1 MTERRNPVLRKCI
14 VPLLAVAVFGLM
26 STPAAL
32 QVVTNE
38 GAVGPYQLDMAWPK
52 MAHPYRTGYLLGS
65 QGGIFAETPNRIFLA
80 SRGELKMPGTLP
92 PGFNGFWGS
101 IVLPAQA
108 NANAQQPEIRNSI
121 MIVDAAGNLVE
132 SWTQWDHLF
141 ADGRGPHSLRINP
154 HDPERHVWVIDDYH
168 HQIFEFTND
177 GKSLVRTIGARD
189 EAGNDGGHFRR
200 PTDIDWLPDGT
211 FFISDGYGNTRV
223 AKFDRNGNFV
233 KAWGT
238 RGTAPGQFDT
248 PHGIAVGPDRRV
260 YVSDRGNKRIQVFDE
275 NGTFVAEW
283 PKVMAQ
289 TIMASGNRTMWV
301 YDSDQQKYTEYDLNG
316 KIVSFFTIP
325 GSFAHQISAD
335 ADGTVYAAGS
345 RHGQPM
351 KFKPKPGASAGLMKP
366 MPLKGTGIVVGRGT
380 ANYSGTW
387 KLDKVEKTRETRPD
401 EFGTPE
407 QTITIA
413 QTPAELKLTGGAV
426 TLTYKMDGTE
436 TTTTAVTD
444 PRSGSPTKTWIRWN
458 GDKLVLYTKQGL
470 NLGHDTLTLNG
481 NTLSIVRDV
490 NWAGGSYVY
499 NLTHSKVR

>member
-1 MTERRNPVLRKCI
+1 VLRKCI
-14 VPLLAVAVFGLM
+14 VPLLAVGLFGM
-26 STPAAL
+26 FSTPASL

-38 GAVGPYQLDMAWPK
+38 GAVGPYVLDTEWPK
-52 MAHPYRTGYLLGS
+52 LAHPYPRAGYVLGS

-80 SRGELKMPGTLP
+80 NRGELKLP
-92 PGFNGFWGS
+92 EKVPAGFTGFWGS
-101 IVLPAQA
+101 IVVPQQA
-108 NANAQQPEIRNSI
+108 NANAQQPEIRNCI

-141 ADGRGPHSLRINP
+141 ADGRGPHSIRINP

-189 EAGNDGGHFRR
+189 EAGNDGAHFRR
-200 PTDIDWLPDGT
+200 PTDIDWLPDGS

-223 AKFDRNGNFV
+223 AKFDKNGNFV

-248 PHGIAVGPDRRV
+248 PHGIAVGLDRRV
-260 YVSDRGNKRIQVFDE
+260 YVSDRSNKRIQVFDE
-275 NGTFVAEW
+275 NGTFIAQW

-289 TIMASGNRTMWV
+289 TIMTGANGHLYL
-301 YDSDQQKYTEYDLNG
+301 YDSDQQKYTEYDTTG

-351 KFKPKPGASAGLMKP
+351 KFKPKPGTPAAALMRPIPMKGAG
-366 MPLKGTGIVVGRGT
+366 TVVGTGT

-401 EFGTPE
+401 EFGTPSE
-407 QTITIA
+407 TITIA
-413 QTPAELKLTGGAV
+413 QTPAALTLTSGPT

-436 TTTTAVTD
+436 TTNTAVTD
-444 PRSGSPTKTWIRWN
+444 PRSGSPTTTWIRWK
-458 GDKLVLYTKQGL
+458 GGKLVLYTKQGL
-470 NLGHDTLTLNG
+470 NLGLDTLSLTG
-481 NTLSIVRDV
+481 NTLQVVRDV

>member
-1 MTERRNPVLRKCI
+1 MLCRCI
-14 VPLLAVAVFGLM
+14 VPLLAVVMFGLF

-38 GAVGPYQLDMAWPK
+38 GATGSYQLDTEWPK
-52 MAHPYRTGYLLGS
+52 LAHPYPRSGYILGS
-65 QGGIFAETPNRIFLA
+65 QGGIFAETANRIFLA
-80 SRGELKMPGTLP
+80 SRGELKLPATLP

-101 IVLPAQA
+101 IALPAQA
-108 NANAQQPEIRNSI
+108 NANAQLPEIRNSI
-121 MIVDAAGNLVE
+121 MIVDAAGNLIE

-141 ADGRGPHSLRINP
+141 ADGRGPHSIRINP
-154 HDPERHVWVIDDYH
+154 HDPARHVWVIDDYH

-177 GKSLVRTIGARD
+177 GKSLLRTIGERD
-189 EAGNDGGHFRR
+189 VAGNDGTHFRR

-223 AKFDRNGNFV
+223 AKFDKNGNFV
-233 KAWGT
+233 RAWGT
-238 RGTAPGQFDT
+238 RGTGPGQFDT

-260 YVSDRGNKRIQVFDE
+260 YVSDRSNKRIQVFDE

-283 PKVMAQ
+283 PKIMAQ
-289 TIMASGNRTMWV
+289 TVMMGGNGHLYL
-301 YDSDQQKYTEYDLNG
+301 YDSDQQKYVEYDLTG
-316 KIVSFFTIP
+316 GVVSSFTIP

-335 ADGTVYAAGS
+335 AGGNVYAAGS

-351 KFKPKPGASAGLMKP
+351 KFRPKAGAVAATLMRP

-401 EFGTPE
+401 EFGTPA
-407 QTITIA
+407 QSITIV
-413 QTPAELKLTGGAV
+413 QTPAVLTLTSG
-426 TLTYKMDGTE
+426 TIPLTYKMDGTE
-436 TTTTAVTD
+436 TTNTAVTD
-444 PRSGSPTKTWIRWN
+444 PRSGSVTKTWIRWD
-458 GDKLVLYTKQGL
+458 GDKLVLFTKQGL
-470 NLGHDTLTLNG
+470 NLGHDTLTLSG